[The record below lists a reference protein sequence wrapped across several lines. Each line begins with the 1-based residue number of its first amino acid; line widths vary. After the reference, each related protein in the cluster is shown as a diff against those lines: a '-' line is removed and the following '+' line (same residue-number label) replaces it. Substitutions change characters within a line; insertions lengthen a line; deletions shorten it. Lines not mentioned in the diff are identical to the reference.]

1 LVFPPSQ
8 SRGFQG
14 SLQSGTSTS
23 SAIIKDLK
31 RLSNKAPI
39 AYFFFDFKDARK
51 QDVRAL
57 LSSFLIQICGQS
69 APCCDILRGLY
80 SRHDKG
86 SHQPSVGAL
95 IQCLEDMVKIAEDV
109 PIYLVVDAV
118 DECPD
123 RGMPSSRGKVLEFLK
138 HLVQKDLQNL
148 RLCVSSRPEMDIR
161 DVLNPLTST
170 CISLHKQSGQSKDII
185 DYIISVVHSDGKMKN
200 WRDEDRELVIKSLS
214 DRAGGM

>member
-1 LVFPPSQ
+1 
-8 SRGFQG
+8 
-14 SLQSGTSTS
+14 
-23 SAIIKDLK
+23 
-31 RLSNKAPI
+31 
-39 AYFFFDFKDARK
+39 
-51 QDVRAL
+51 
-57 LSSFLIQICGQS
+57 
-69 APCCDILRGLY
+69 
-80 SRHDKG
+80 
-86 SHQPSVGAL
+86 
-95 IQCLEDMVKIAEDV
+95 MVKIADNV